1 MSGLMSTRRRTSTSL
16 ALSLLLSAAASASC
30 EDCGRASPTHA
41 RRDAARAAC
50 PLPLEAFCAPQM
62 LHSWREADG
71 VPCAPT
77 YDAVIANMRKPHLDL
92 LELRSLGV
100 EDGAT
105 PRPSTGVVARAGWCG
120 PHRYVEEST
129 GYVGHTM
136 YFDHTGALTGAIL
149 ASDQGTRACASYGE
163 IPDCI
168 GRIELDLVDDAA
180 RWR

>member
-1 MSGLMSTRRRTSTSL
+1 VWLPRQVPPARAV
-16 ALSLLLSAAASASC
+16 ALTLLLGASASAGC
-30 EDCGRASPTHA
+30 GDCGRASPTHA
-41 RRDAARAAC
+41 RRDAAAAC

-77 YDAVIANMRKPHLDL
+77 YDAVLANMRRAPHRDE
-92 LELRSLGV
+92 LELRMLGA
-100 EDGAT
+100 DGAT

-129 GYVGHTM
+129 GYVGHTL
-136 YFDHTGALTGAIL
+136 YFDASGALTGAIT
-149 ASDQGTRACASYGE
+149 ASDDATRACTSYGE
-163 IPDCI
+163 IPDCV

-180 RWR
+180 LWR